1 MENMFL
7 KGNQNEKFEIK
18 GNEVIVS
25 SWGRIYI
32 NSVKINEYYQLGNTF
47 TYQCNNQVKRI
58 DFNSIFNNYLI
69 NNNEIKYNY
78 FGVDDK
84 SIFVLNRYLNIS
96 NDFMKHLIL
105 LKYTGDFEYFLDK
118 YIAKYKNISKED
130 GMRLLKPVFVR
141 YEWLRKTGNQER
153 VLANINNYTIPSK
166 IVLYDVSAILDRGK
180 LKLLDNLILDM
191 REQIGMSIYT
201 PITLGN
207 VMSFSK
213 VIINLTLESNL
224 IDYRISNIE
233 LIGNVREYMEK
244 TLMYRKA
251 RKGAAEQYGVNI
263 PKKFI
268 EEMKIT
274 SEERKVELN
283 YDEEKKVIEIR
294 KR

>member
-1 MENMFL
+1 MEDMFL

-18 GNEVIVS
+18 DNEVIVS

-32 NSVKINEYYQLGNTF
+32 NSVKINGYYQLGNTF

-58 DFNSIFNNYLI
+58 DFNSIFNNYSR

-105 LKYTGDFEYFLDK
+105 LKYTRDFEYILDK

-191 REQIGMSIYT
+191 REQIGISIYT

-233 LIGNVREYMEK
+233 LIGNVR
-244 TLMYRKA
+244 
-251 RKGAAEQYGVNI
+251 
-263 PKKFI
+263 
-268 EEMKIT
+268 
-274 SEERKVELN
+274 
-283 YDEEKKVIEIR
+283 
-294 KR
+294 

>member
-32 NSVKINEYYQLGNTF
+32 NFAKINNFYRAKNTLA
-47 TYQCNNQVKRI
+47 YQCNNQIKKI
-58 DFNSIFNNYLI
+58 DFDSIFNNYSL

-78 FGVDDK
+78 LGIDDK
-84 SIFVLNRYLNIS
+84 SIIALNRYLDIS

-130 GMRLLKPVFVR
+130 GMRLLKPVFIR
-141 YEWLRKTGNQER
+141 YEWLRKSGNQES
-153 VLANINNYTIPSK
+153 VLENINNYTIPSK
-166 IVLYDVSAILDRGK
+166 IVLYDIPSILDNGR

-191 REQIGMSIYT
+191 REQIGVSIYT
-201 PITLGN
+201 PINLGN
-207 VMSFSK
+207 IAFFSK
-213 VIINLTLESNL
+213 VIINLSLESNL

-233 LIGNVREYMEK
+233 LIGNGR
-244 TLMYRKA
+244 
-251 RKGAAEQYGVNI
+251 
-263 PKKFI
+263 
-268 EEMKIT
+268 
-274 SEERKVELN
+274 
-283 YDEEKKVIEIR
+283 
-294 KR
+294 

>member
-1 MENMFL
+1 MEDIFL

-18 GNEVIVS
+18 DNEVIVS

-84 SIFVLNRYLNIS
+84 SIFALNRYLNIS
-96 NDFMKHLIL
+96 NDFMKNLIL
-105 LKYTGDFEYFLDK
+105 LEYTRDFEYILDK
-118 YIAKYKNISKED
+118 YIARYKNISKED

-191 REQIGMSIYT
+191 REQIGISIYT

-233 LIGNVREYMEK
+233 LIGNVR
-244 TLMYRKA
+244 
-251 RKGAAEQYGVNI
+251 
-263 PKKFI
+263 
-268 EEMKIT
+268 
-274 SEERKVELN
+274 
-283 YDEEKKVIEIR
+283 
-294 KR
+294 

>member
-1 MENMFL
+1 M
-7 KGNQNEKFEIK
+7 
-18 GNEVIVS
+18 IVS

-32 NSVKINEYYQLGNTF
+32 NSVKINEYYQLGNIF
-47 TYQCNNQVKRI
+47 TYQCNNQVKKI

-84 SIFVLNRYLNIS
+84 SIFALNRYLNIS

-105 LKYTGDFEYFLDK
+105 LEYTGDFEYFLDK
-118 YIAKYKNISKED
+118 YILKYKNISKED

-141 YEWLRKTGNQER
+141 YEWLRKTGNQEG
-153 VLANINNYTIPSK
+153 VLVNINNYTIPSK

-207 VMSFSK
+207 VRSFSK

-233 LIGNVREYMEK
+233 LIGNVR
-244 TLMYRKA
+244 
-251 RKGAAEQYGVNI
+251 
-263 PKKFI
+263 
-268 EEMKIT
+268 
-274 SEERKVELN
+274 
-283 YDEEKKVIEIR
+283 
-294 KR
+294 

>member
-47 TYQCNNQVKRI
+47 TYQCDNQVKRI

-105 LKYTGDFEYFLDK
+105 LKYIGDFEYFLDK

-141 YEWLRKTGNQER
+141 YE
-153 VLANINNYTIPSK
+153 
-166 IVLYDVSAILDRGK
+166 
-180 LKLLDNLILDM
+180 
-191 REQIGMSIYT
+191 
-201 PITLGN
+201 
-207 VMSFSK
+207 
-213 VIINLTLESNL
+213 
-224 IDYRISNIE
+224 
-233 LIGNVREYMEK
+233 
-244 TLMYRKA
+244 
-251 RKGAAEQYGVNI
+251 
-263 PKKFI
+263 
-268 EEMKIT
+268 
-274 SEERKVELN
+274 
-283 YDEEKKVIEIR
+283 
-294 KR
+294 

>member
-18 GNEVIVS
+18 DNEVIVS

-32 NSVKINEYYQLGNTF
+32 NSIKINEYYQLGNTF

-84 SIFVLNRYLNIS
+84 SIFALNRYLNIS

-105 LKYTGDFEYFLDK
+105 LKYTRDFEYFLDK

-180 LKLLDNLILDM
+180 LNLILDM
-191 REQIGMSIYT
+191 REQIRMSIYT

-233 LIGNVREYMEK
+233 LIGNVR
-244 TLMYRKA
+244 
-251 RKGAAEQYGVNI
+251 
-263 PKKFI
+263 
-268 EEMKIT
+268 
-274 SEERKVELN
+274 
-283 YDEEKKVIEIR
+283 
-294 KR
+294 

>member
-1 MENMFL
+1 MENIFL

-18 GNEVIVS
+18 SNEVIVS

-32 NSVKINEYYQLGNTF
+32 NSVKINEYYQLGNIF
-47 TYQCNNQVKRI
+47 TYQCNNQVKKI

-84 SIFVLNRYLNIS
+84 SIFALNRYLNIS

-105 LKYTGDFEYFLDK
+105 LEYTGDFEYFLDK
-118 YIAKYKNISKED
+118 YILKYKNISKED

-141 YEWLRKTGNQER
+141 YEWLRKTGNQEG
-153 VLANINNYTIPSK
+153 VLVNINNYTIPSK

-207 VMSFSK
+207 VRSFSK

-233 LIGNVREYMEK
+233 LIGNVR
-244 TLMYRKA
+244 
-251 RKGAAEQYGVNI
+251 
-263 PKKFI
+263 
-268 EEMKIT
+268 
-274 SEERKVELN
+274 
-283 YDEEKKVIEIR
+283 
-294 KR
+294 

>member
-1 MENMFL
+1 MENIFL

-32 NSVKINEYYQLGNTF
+32 NSVKINEYYQLGNIF
-47 TYQCNNQVKRI
+47 TYQCNNQVKKI

-84 SIFVLNRYLNIS
+84 SIFALNRYLNIS

-105 LKYTGDFEYFLDK
+105 LEYTGDFEYFLDK
-118 YIAKYKNISKED
+118 YILKYKNISKED

-141 YEWLRKTGNQER
+141 YEWLRKTGNQEG
-153 VLANINNYTIPSK
+153 VLVNINNYTIPSK

-207 VMSFSK
+207 VRSFSK

-233 LIGNVREYMEK
+233 LIGNVR
-244 TLMYRKA
+244 
-251 RKGAAEQYGVNI
+251 
-263 PKKFI
+263 
-268 EEMKIT
+268 
-274 SEERKVELN
+274 
-283 YDEEKKVIEIR
+283 
-294 KR
+294 

>member
-58 DFNSIFNNYLI
+58 DFNNIFNNYLI

-105 LKYTGDFEYFLDK
+105 LEYTGDFEYFLDK

-180 LKLLDNLILDM
+180 
-191 REQIGMSIYT
+191 
-201 PITLGN
+201 
-207 VMSFSK
+207 
-213 VIINLTLESNL
+213 
-224 IDYRISNIE
+224 
-233 LIGNVREYMEK
+233 
-244 TLMYRKA
+244 
-251 RKGAAEQYGVNI
+251 
-263 PKKFI
+263 
-268 EEMKIT
+268 
-274 SEERKVELN
+274 
-283 YDEEKKVIEIR
+283 
-294 KR
+294 

>member
-58 DFNSIFNNYLI
+58 DFNNIFNNYLI

-105 LKYTGDFEYFLDK
+105 LKYTGDFE
-118 YIAKYKNISKED
+118 
-130 GMRLLKPVFVR
+130 
-141 YEWLRKTGNQER
+141 
-153 VLANINNYTIPSK
+153 
-166 IVLYDVSAILDRGK
+166 
-180 LKLLDNLILDM
+180 
-191 REQIGMSIYT
+191 
-201 PITLGN
+201 
-207 VMSFSK
+207 
-213 VIINLTLESNL
+213 
-224 IDYRISNIE
+224 
-233 LIGNVREYMEK
+233 
-244 TLMYRKA
+244 
-251 RKGAAEQYGVNI
+251 
-263 PKKFI
+263 
-268 EEMKIT
+268 
-274 SEERKVELN
+274 
-283 YDEEKKVIEIR
+283 
-294 KR
+294 

>member
-32 NSVKINEYYQLGNTF
+32 NFAKINNFYRSKNTLA
-47 TYQCNNQVKRI
+47 YQCNNQIKKI
-58 DFNSIFNNYLI
+58 DFDSIFNNYSL

-78 FGVDDK
+78 LGIDDK
-84 SIFVLNRYLNIS
+84 SIIALNRYLDIS

-130 GMRLLKPVFVR
+130 GMRLLKPVFIR
-141 YEWLRKTGNQER
+141 YEWLRKSGNQES
-153 VLANINNYTIPSK
+153 VLENINNYTIPSK
-166 IVLYDVSAILDRGK
+166 IVLYDIPSILDNGR

-191 REQIGMSIYT
+191 REQIGVSIYT
-201 PITLGN
+201 PINLGN
-207 VMSFSK
+207 IAFFSK
-213 VIINLTLESNL
+213 VIINLSLESNL

-233 LIGNVREYMEK
+233 LIGNGR
-244 TLMYRKA
+244 
-251 RKGAAEQYGVNI
+251 
-263 PKKFI
+263 
-268 EEMKIT
+268 
-274 SEERKVELN
+274 
-283 YDEEKKVIEIR
+283 
-294 KR
+294 